1 MKSQY
6 LLHTVFALC
15 LALLSQ
21 LALAAGS
28 ISVEELDSQM
38 KAGKAPLVIDVRDEE
53 EYLAGHIPG
62 ARLIPHQ
69 QMGEYVEGLSALK
82 DEPIVVYCRSGKR
95 SGEAAEVLEKAGF
108 NKVMILEG
116 SYPGWAA
123 AGKPVKK

>member
-1 MKSQY
+1 MKSQHF
-6 LLHTVFALC
+6 LHTVFALC
-15 LALLSQ
+15 FALLSQ

-28 ISVEELDSQM
+28 ITADELDRQM
-38 KAGKAPLVIDVRDEE
+38 KAGKAPLVIDVRGEE

-62 ARLIPHQ
+62 ARLIPHT

-95 SGEAAEVLEKAGF
+95 AGMAAEVLENAGF
-108 NKVMILEG
+108 TKIQILEG
-116 SYPGWAA
+116 SYQGWEA